1 MIPSLLL
8 VFRGYSTKEC
18 NLAPQGCQL
27 KIENNV
33 YHFGRA
39 IYFIQFV
46 VLGWLIFKGYN
57 FHSLSAR
64 PQALFEPMHYFGKL
78 FMPLFPSSFLFYGV
92 ILLGLITT
100 VLKIINDDKI
110 FTRIIQF
117 VIVAWVNVFQWSFGF
132 ESAVSY
138 TLIYVLLFSLFIP
151 VKGYTTQDLPS
162 INKMIEYFFV
172 GIFITYT
179 FSGIWKVV
187 GVSYKLLLKPED
199 VHWLSPNGAL
209 YNAVVSYRNYDLPIE
224 PILKYYQYPL
234 FWQMSFLI
242 VLFIQLF
249 CWLAAYRLQLRMWA
263 GLSLIIFHAV
273 NALFFKTV
281 FITAP
286 IVLLTICFPY
296 HLFIKNELTYDKKI
310 FFSEDNELKYTKTYP
325 NGDMDWYKGFTAYRE
340 IMYDKNRVF
349 GSLLFVP
356 GVFIFY
362 KMGILQKLIKT
373 PPATINY

>member
-1 MIPSLLL
+1 MSN
-8 VFRGYSTKEC
+8 SK
-18 NLAPQGCQL
+18 A
-27 KIENNV
+27 
-33 YHFGRA
+33 
-39 IYFIQFV
+39 
-46 VLGWLIFKGYN
+46 
-57 FHSLSAR
+57 
-64 PQALFEPMHYFGKL
+64 
-78 FMPLFPSSFLFYGV
+78 
-92 ILLGLITT
+92 
-100 VLKIINDDKI
+100 
-110 FTRIIQF
+110 
-117 VIVAWVNVFQWSFGF
+117 
-132 ESAVSY
+132 
-138 TLIYVLLFSLFIP
+138 LIY
-151 VKGYTTQDLPS
+151 T
-162 INKMIEYFFV
+162 
-172 GIFITYT
+172 
-179 FSGIWKVV
+179 
-187 GVSYKLLLKPED
+187 
-199 VHWLSPNGAL
+199 NGAL

-340 IMYDKNRVF
+340 IMYDKNRIF

-362 KMGILQKLIKT
+362 KMGILQKLINT